1 MTAMDRITEEISHFI
16 GMFHMSV
23 EQTRM
28 REAYNEFTP
37 RPDNPSDPDIPEWAP
52 SKFQA
57 PYGLIGYDPGVD
69 YVPPGFEIEK
79 VTPWMPLK
87 FKFLKV
93 PDMEPPYFGSPAKLL
108 SGFAP
113 GLTITMTLPQID
125 PPGSIANYIH
135 QVIYLSDNDYFG
147 VGGNGLLFSP
157 ELIGNSELL
166 HFAEAAMQLSPLG
179 NMELP
184 GSAEALKDF
193 ITSVSDALDA
203 YTYDPD
209 SPAEIFVHKAD
220 SIEGIYVNGELVDAV
235 PDIDAYISLDDDDDT
250 GTDDVVHVASV
261 KVTHDGHSV
270 VEASVDIDTGSNTL
284 INNAVLTNLWTGGK
298 VTVVNGDH
306 IELNVIIQINAIYDA
321 NALSTTLN
329 GWTVDDAANQYFNI
343 ASFKHTNPLDNNDDG
358 SAAAPGFPT
367 NWIVTEIKGDL
378 LIVNWMEQFIF
389 RSDNDVGIVSSS
401 GVKTEII
408 AGDNLGVNHVSIYE
422 LAYAYDIIII
432 GGSWYDANI
441 IEQMNVLMDN
451 DLVGTLDGFQTS
463 GEGSVS
469 ASDNLLWNQALI
481 YNVGGDISEMPAHYQ
496 QLANNL
502 AAGNN
507 TLPAGALSDP
517 TLAGAETLRVLYVEG
532 DLINLNYIKQTNII
546 GDSDQIALAMN
557 EFQPRADAEWTITT
571 GSNALLNNAAIVD
584 LDSLGPTYV
593 GGEQYSQAM
602 LVQAELISD
611 KPEFW
616 ARDPD
621 ALVNEAVAFLD
632 DSLDDG
638 ADATPTYYAP
648 DGDAPQGDGLQTMLG

>member
-1 MTAMDRITEEISHFI
+1 M
-16 GMFHMSV
+16 
-23 EQTRM
+23 
-28 REAYNEFTP
+28 
-37 RPDNPSDPDIPEWAP
+37 
-52 SKFQA
+52 
-57 PYGLIGYDPGVD
+57 
-69 YVPPGFEIEK
+69 
-79 VTPWMPLK
+79 
-87 FKFLKV
+87 
-93 PDMEPPYFGSPAKLL
+93 
-108 SGFAP
+108 
-113 GLTITMTLPQID
+113 
-125 PPGSIANYIH
+125 
-135 QVIYLSDNDYFG
+135 
-147 VGGNGLLFSP
+147 
-157 ELIGNSELL
+157 
-166 HFAEAAMQLSPLG
+166 
-179 NMELP
+179 
-184 GSAEALKDF
+184 
-193 ITSVSDALDA
+193 
-203 YTYDPD
+203 
-209 SPAEIFVHKAD
+209 
-220 SIEGIYVNGELVDAV
+220 
-235 PDIDAYISLDDDDDT
+235 
-250 GTDDVVHVASV
+250 
-261 KVTHDGHSV
+261 
-270 VEASVDIDTGSNTL
+270 
-284 INNAVLTNLWTGGK
+284 LTNLWTGGK

-358 SAAAPGFPT
+358 SAADPGFPT

-389 RSDNDVGIVSSS
+389 RGDNDVGIVSSS

-441 IEQMNVLMDN
+441 IEQLNVLMDN
-451 DLVGTLDGFQTS
+451 DLVGTVDGFQTS

-517 TLAGAETLRVLYVEG
+517 TLAGTETLRVLYIEG

-616 ARDPD
+616 AKDPD
-621 ALVNEAVAFLD
+621 ALVNEAIAFLD
-632 DSLDDG
+632 DSVDDG
-638 ADATPTYYAP
+638 PGDTPKYYLP
-648 DGDAPQGDGLQTMLG
+648 DNAAPQGDGLQSMLG

>member
-1 MTAMDRITEEISHFI
+1 MSAMDRITEEISHFI
-16 GMFHMSV
+16 GMFQMSI
-23 EQTRM
+23 EQARM
-28 REAYNEFTP
+28 RDAYDDFLP
-37 RPDNPSDPDIPEWAP
+37 RTAISSDPDMPEWNP
-52 SKFQA
+52 SNLKA
-57 PYGLIGYDPGVD
+57 SYELIGYDPGVD
-69 YVPPGFEIEK
+69 YDPRGFSVEK
-79 VTPWMPLK
+79 VTPWSQLK

-93 PDMEPPYFGSPAKLL
+93 PGTEPPSGSPTNLL
-108 SGFAP
+108 TDFAP
-113 GLTITMTLPQID
+113 TLAFTMTLPQID
-125 PPGSIANYIH
+125 PPGSIVNYIH
-135 QVIYLSDNDYFG
+135 QVIYLSDDDYFS
-147 VGGNGLLFSP
+147 VGGHGLVFSP
-157 ELIGNSELL
+157 ELIGDGALL
-166 HFAEAAMQLSPLG
+166 QLAEAAAELSPLG
-179 NMELP
+179 DMALP

-193 ITSVSDALDA
+193 ITSVSDQLNA
-203 YTYDPD
+203 YTADPD
-209 SPAEIFVHKAD
+209 SPAEIFVHKAEA
-220 SIEGIYVNGELVDAV
+220 IEGIYVNGELVEIA
-235 PDIDAYISLDDDDDT
+235 PDIDNYFSLDDEDEAE
-250 GTDDVVHVASV
+250 TDEVEHVASV
-261 KVTHDGHSV
+261 QVTHDGHSV
-270 VEASVDIDTGSNTL
+270 VEASVNIDTGSNTL

-306 IELNVIIQINAIYDA
+306 IELNVIIQVNAIYDA
-321 NALSTTLN
+321 NALSTTLK
-329 GWTVDDAANQYFNI
+329 GWSADDAANQYFNI
-343 ASFKHTNPLDNNDDG
+343 ATFKHTNPLDGKDSGD
-358 SAAAPGFPT
+358 APDQGFPT

-401 GVKTEII
+401 GVKTEIT
-408 AGDNLGVNHVSIYE
+408 AGDNLGVNHISIYE

-441 IEQMNVLMDN
+441 IEQMNVLLDN
-451 DLVGTLDGFQTS
+451 DVVGAVEGFHTTGQ
-463 GEGSVS
+463 GSIS

-517 TLAGAETLRVLYVEG
+517 ALAGTETLRVLYVEG

-557 EFQPRADAEWTITT
+557 EFQPRADAEWAIVT

-611 KPEFW
+611 HPEFW
-616 ARDPD
+616 AKDPD
-621 ALVNEAVAFLD
+621 ALVNEAIAFLD
-632 DSLDDG
+632 DSLDEGTDT
-638 ADATPTYYAP
+638 TPAYYAP
-648 DGDAPQGDGLQTMLG
+648 DNDAPQGDGLQTMLG